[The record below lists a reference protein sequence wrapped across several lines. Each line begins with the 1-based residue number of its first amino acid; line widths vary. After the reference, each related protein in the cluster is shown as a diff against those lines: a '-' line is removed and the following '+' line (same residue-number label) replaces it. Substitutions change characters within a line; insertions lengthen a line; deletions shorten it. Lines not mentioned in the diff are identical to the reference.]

1 MTNPPVGAILN
12 TSTGDKKGID
22 TMKTNHVST
31 HRNYDNLNH
40 AVRCALHDAHN
51 RDGYLRVIN
60 CGKAVVILP
69 DTNRAQ
75 DCEMPELLKA
85 MGIAR
90 IEGGQPKLCEPPQEV
105 RRENYVVSWDGD
117 PQCIYSL
124 TDEQIRFL
132 HEMERQEM
140 LTAGVS
146 FEPFQNL
153 TVCEV

>member
-85 MGIAR
+85 MGLTK
-90 IEGGQPKLCEPPQEV
+90 IEGRQPKLCAPAEEERFNV
-105 RRENYVVSWDGD
+105 LCTREGSVECV
-117 PQCIYSL
+117 YSMTMNQYNL
-124 TDEQIRFL
+124 VNEL
-132 HEMERQEM
+132 ERQELLWDEIKFLPM
-140 LTAGVS
+140 GD
-146 FEPFQNL
+146 FQ
-153 TVCEV
+153 VRKI